1 MLLHEKMR
9 LQRKINRL
17 TLKQLHFGNI
27 SDRMQKKVDKR
38 EKYYS
43 KLEKQIERQAN
54 AYKNSMNMR
63 ISAQYGLGINGANM
77 GLNGGTNGCL
87 QQILSQWNGE
97 NKYSGSSYRNDVV
110 QAILS
115 GQYKTERVAND
126 DKSYTNKYTI
136 NGNTSITEEEYNAAQ
151 AAIQSANGAVSQMQA
166 QANYMKQCYEQN
178 VSIWEEA
185 AKEQLDAQREWEMD
199 LLAEEQA
206 DMEAEKD
213 SIDAQLQL
221 AQERKKNIESMLQQ
235 SIQDSAPKFGLG

>member
-54 AYKNSMNMR
+54 AYVNTANNSIFSNGMGNFNPNSVFATGSVGYSPMSQQAIQKAAEQAGVDAQYVAMYMQNSMAFK
-63 ISAQYGLGINGANM
+63 SATDAEGKTIKDKFAVDGLKETLDADQMQKVIQA
-77 GLNGGTNGCL
+77 
-87 QQILSQWNGE
+87 SQAARYME
-97 NKYSGSSYRNDVV
+97 SSYN
-110 QAILS
+110 
-115 GQYKTERVAND
+115 QYL
-126 DKSYTNKYTI
+126 Y
-136 NGNTSITEEEYNAAQ
+136 
-151 AAIQSANGAVSQMQA
+151 
-166 QANYMKQCYEQN
+166 
-178 VSIWEEA
+178 A
-185 AKEQLDAQREWEMD
+185 AKNQYAQQVEEWKQAMMDQLDAQREWEMD

-235 SIQDSAPKFGLG
+235 SIQDAAPKFGLG